1 MLKIEPQTG
10 RLAEPDDE
18 RELDRQERWNRRKQR
33 RKTYK
38 EEDERY
44 LDKSGKRLRVEDKPP
59 DWTEDVR

>member
-1 MLKIEPQTG
+1 MFKMEPQAG

-33 RKTYK
+33 RKSYK

-44 LDKSGKRLRVEDKPP
+44 LDKTGKRVRVEDEPP
-59 DWTEDVR
+59 DWTEDVG